1 MGTDRAATRRC
12 IAVMLDFERE
22 SEMGKSG
29 HGLRRGRHFAWVRYC
44 VLTAAVLCIIPT
56 AVRADTAETETV
68 ADAQCMIVGAQ
79 LSASKDPQQRVPGQM
94 ILMYY
99 LGRIDGRSPKADL
112 RTLIKTQTQ
121 KMTESDFKDAAGRCG
136 KEFSARGDAVV
147 EIGKSLGKPAK

>member
-1 MGTDRAATRRC
+1 M
-12 IAVMLDFERE
+12 
-22 SEMGKSG
+22 EMSG
-29 HGLRRGRHFAWVRYC
+29 HGFRRGMYFAAVRCC
-44 VLTAAVLCIIPT
+44 VLAAAVLCIIPT
-56 AVRADTAETETV
+56 AVRADAADTKTV

-79 LSASKDPQQRVPGQM
+79 LSASKDAQQRVPGQM

-112 RTLIKTQTQ
+112 RTLIKNQTQ
-121 KMTESDFKDAAGRCG
+121 KMTEVDFKSAASRCG